1 MASVTTPVE
10 GFNGKVIGVSFA
22 DGKAEV
28 EDEGQLSY
36 FARHGYTIG
45 EAEVVEEAA
54 EKPFSQLNKA
64 ELIALA
70 EAEGI
75 DLSEAKTND
84 EIRATITAARDK

>member
-1 MASVTTPVE
+1 MPTVTTPVE
-10 GFNGKVIGVSFA
+10 GFNGNVIGVNFA

-36 FARHGYTIG
+36 FARHGYAIG
-45 EAEVVEEAA
+45 EAKSVEKA
-54 EKPFSQLNKA
+54 FTQLNKS

-75 DLSEAKTND
+75 DISEAKTND

>member
-1 MASVTTPVE
+1 MATVTTPVE

-36 FARHGYTIG
+36 FARHGYAIG
-45 EAEVVEEAA
+45 EAAEEAKS
-54 EKPFSQLNKA
+54 EKAFSQLNKA
-64 ELIALA
+64 ELAALA

-75 DLSEAKTND
+75 DISEAKTND